1 MQIQEFPIKT
11 MELEKKDVPLQPKIK
26 KQ

>member
-11 MELEKKDVPLQPKIK
+11 MELEKKDVPLHPKIK